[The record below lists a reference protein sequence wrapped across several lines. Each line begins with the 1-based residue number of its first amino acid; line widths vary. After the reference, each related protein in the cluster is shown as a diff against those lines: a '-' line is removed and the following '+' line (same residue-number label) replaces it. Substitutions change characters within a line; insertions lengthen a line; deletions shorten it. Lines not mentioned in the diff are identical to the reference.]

1 MVIGALLG
9 VVIFVTA
16 DSIIAWTALVS
27 LSIGALFPVL
37 VLLGSMIADPI
48 FRWISG
54 AFRQRTIPAPA
65 FNWSIDLDDI
75 VEVQFFSSW
84 AHTWIEVWFQD
95 DGSLYRRHIAVEGPM
110 SHSSGT
116 LEDWQEAL
124 DQYGLLERSHD
135 YLMEFN

>member
-9 VVIFVTA
+9 VIIFLTA
-16 DSIIAWTALVS
+16 DSMLAWTALVS

-65 FNWSIDLDDI
+65 FNWSIDLDNI

-95 DGSLYRRHIAVEGPM
+95 HGSLYRRHIAVEGPM

-124 DQYGLLERSHD
+124 EQYGLLERSHD